1 MEKILEN
8 VIKNTALAKAV
19 NNDSSDSSISYEV
32 ALPIVFIVLFLV
44 MLVMTYFVREVVVK
58 KKKFCLSKSRNTHNF
73 GSRNTSYP
81 MNGNADYSLIR
92 MSANYA
98 NPAQKLNES
107 CQYYEEPRAGYY
119 HVQKLNSFN
128 RNYNYEKIYSENFKR
143 MPSHLMPPVAGK
155 QSYLLEN

>member
-8 VIKNTALAKAV
+8 VIKNTALAKGI
-19 NNDSSDSSISYEV
+19 NQNDSSDSSLSYEV

-58 KKKFCLSKSRNTHNF
+58 KKKFCFSKTTRNNRHYA
-73 GSRNTSYP
+73 SRNTSFP
-81 MNGNADYSLIR
+81 MNGGNADYSQIR
-92 MSANYA
+92 MSVNYA
-98 NPAQKLNES
+98 NPALKLNES
-107 CQYYEEPRAGYY
+107 IYYEEPRAGFY

-128 RNYNYEKIYSENFKR
+128 RNYEKIYSDNFKR

-155 QSYLLEN
+155 